1 MKLIVKDLKFQ
12 ETSEILLKHFPEAPE
27 EELVIYPE
35 YTEKSGL
42 RVLKCGNN
50 VKIQYH
56 QDVQYYRALGMVL
69 GDPEEDISCSETAY
83 TSRLGTMF
91 DCSRNGVLKVGTVKR
106 YIEYLALLG
115 MNDLLLYT
123 EDTYEIPKYPH
134 FGALRGRYTKEEIR
148 EIERYAAKFGVELVP
163 CIQTLAHLRTY
174 LRWPVTEP
182 MRDNTDILLVG
193 EPAVYEFLEDMIR
206 SVRTSFSGKRIH
218 IGMDEAFQLG
228 LGNYLRKNGYQ
239 DRTGIMKEH
248 LDRVCA
254 ICRKYEFDPMIWSDM
269 YFMLASE
276 DGRYYSVSEDY
287 EWHEKDKP
295 DKDLTLVYWDY
306 YNASEDMYRKMVHLH
321 GKLSGHMY
329 FAGGGWTWNGIAPNY
344 ARALETTRVGTKV
357 MKEAGADKWFC
368 TLWQDDGAETPMETC
383 LLSLTYFAECAYEKE
398 VTKERLHDR
407 VKELFGIDSEDLMLL
422 DRFDNFQPEDPYNLK
437 SANPSKL
444 ALYQD
449 PMLGIFDGQ
458 FKGKGLREYY
468 QDLAE
473 KLEQCL
479 EKEQP
484 QRIRKLLAYYQK
496 LAAFLAEKAEM
507 GLELKS
513 GYDNQDKDR
522 LCVWAEKRIP
532 ACLTLLKELHG
543 MREEIWMDE
552 CKPQGYEVIDVRL
565 GGIRSRLEST
575 AKRISAW
582 ICDPEQPLEELE
594 EKRVCF
600 WPDEDRIYSFN
611 RWEQIVSASNINEL

>member
-42 RVLKCGNN
+42 RVLKYGNN

-69 GDPEEDISCSETAY
+69 GDPEEDISCSEIAY

-148 EIERYAAKFGVELVP
+148 EMERYAAKFGIELVP

-174 LRWPVTEP
+174 LRWPVTEK
-182 MRDNTDILLVG
+182 MRDNSDILLVG

-276 DGRYYSVSEDY
+276 DGGYYSVSEDY
-287 EWHEKDKP
+287 EWQEKDKP
-295 DKDLTLVYWDY
+295 DRDLTLVYWDY
-306 YNASEDMYRKMVHLH
+306 Y
-321 GKLSGHMY
+321 
-329 FAGGGWTWNGIAPNY
+329 
-344 ARALETTRVGTKV
+344 
-357 MKEAGADKWFC
+357 
-368 TLWQDDGAETPMETC
+368 
-383 LLSLTYFAECAYEKE
+383 LSLI
-398 VTKERLHDR
+398 H
-407 VKELFGIDSEDLMLL
+407 I
-422 DRFDNFQPEDPYNLK
+422 
-437 SANPSKL
+437 
-444 ALYQD
+444 
-449 PMLGIFDGQ
+449 
-458 FKGKGLREYY
+458 
-468 QDLAE
+468 
-473 KLEQCL
+473 
-479 EKEQP
+479 
-484 QRIRKLLAYYQK
+484 
-496 LAAFLAEKAEM
+496 
-507 GLELKS
+507 
-513 GYDNQDKDR
+513 
-522 LCVWAEKRIP
+522 
-532 ACLTLLKELHG
+532 
-543 MREEIWMDE
+543 
-552 CKPQGYEVIDVRL
+552 
-565 GGIRSRLEST
+565 
-575 AKRISAW
+575 
-582 ICDPEQPLEELE
+582 
-594 EKRVCF
+594 
-600 WPDEDRIYSFN
+600 
-611 RWEQIVSASNINEL
+611 